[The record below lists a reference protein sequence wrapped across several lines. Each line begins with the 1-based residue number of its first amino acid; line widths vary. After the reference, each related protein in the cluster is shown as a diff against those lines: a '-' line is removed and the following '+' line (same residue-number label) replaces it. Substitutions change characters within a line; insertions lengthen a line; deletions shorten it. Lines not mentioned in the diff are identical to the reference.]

1 MQGQNN
7 LPGMRS
13 LRSCCSCLLL
23 LKTLFLSVIARSYFL
38 HLQDSVTAL
47 GQLVKQGLLQ
57 TLWQGN
63 TTRLPNCVLQRTQK
77 PGPAGPAS
85 IRGLLKQSS
94 WTPPSIYGIKIIS
107 VSEASLASLMH
118 INASETLL
126 LSKIIYNLQSPAA
139 IESDKRLSQHDW
151 RIVYDNSVH
160 MFDMKGNENYSP
172 QS

>member
-1 MQGQNN
+1 MQGQNS
-7 LPGMRS
+7 LPGMRL
-13 LRSCCSCLLL
+13 LRSCCSCLPL

-38 HLQDSVTAL
+38 HLQDTVTGSRSVSKARTVANVVA
-47 GQLVKQGLLQ
+47 GKHHRTPQLYSAEDSEA
-57 TLWQGN
+57 
-63 TTRLPNCVLQRTQK
+63 TTE
-77 PGPAGPAS
+77 PAS

-107 VSEASLASLMH
+107 VSEASPASLMH

-126 LSKIIYNLQSPAA
+126 LSKTIYNLQSPAA